1 MSVHTACQGTFHILV
16 ESVGAHCV
24 NRNLFAILTIQIPD
38 GPGSFQSVHFRHHN
52 IHKDHIVISG
62 NGFFHAP
69 HSFFSVNCL
78 LGFNSVIFKDSTD
91 NFHIQLIILNHQDSF
106 SREADLLRL
115 AGDRSLLSAYR
126 LKLHVKAEAASLTR
140 LTFQLNI
147 GIHHPHNS
155 SADGKTK
162 TSALFSCIFR
172 IIRLLKLPEN
182 KLLFLRCNSNSIIP
196 DLKIQI
202 GKAFLF
208 FCLANGQPHMS
219 IWSGIL
225 QRISQKIYQNLV
237 QPQGICHKPMV
248 FQLDICYILNVIFVQ
263 LRFQQRTKSLY
274 HLHEIAFFFDQ
285 PHLSALN
292 LGHIQNIV
300 DKSKQIF
307 RGVLD
312 FSQTVDPPLLS
323 LSIFQCNLRHTYN
336 TVHRS
341 TDLMRH
347 TGQEIRFRLGRKIV
361 TLQIQPVLNNCADFF
376 QTLTLFFFLQ
386 NILVNVPEYNT
397 SGILS
402 VICHMEYNI
411 VSA

>member
-1 MSVHTACQGTFHILV
+1 MSVHTACQGTFHILI

-38 GPGSFQSVHFRHHN
+38 SPGCFQSVHFRHHN

-202 GKAFLF
+202 GKPFLF
-208 FCLANGQPHMS
+208 FRLANGQPHMS
-219 IWSGIL
+219 IWLGIL

-237 QPQGICHKPMV
+237 QP
-248 FQLDICYILNVIFVQ
+248 
-263 LRFQQRTKSLY
+263 
-274 HLHEIAFFFDQ
+274 
-285 PHLSALN
+285 
-292 LGHIQNIV
+292 
-300 DKSKQIF
+300 
-307 RGVLD
+307 
-312 FSQTVDPPLLS
+312 
-323 LSIFQCNLRHTYN
+323 
-336 TVHRS
+336 
-341 TDLMRH
+341 
-347 TGQEIRFRLGRKIV
+347 
-361 TLQIQPVLNNCADFF
+361 
-376 QTLTLFFFLQ
+376 
-386 NILVNVPEYNT
+386 
-397 SGILS
+397 
-402 VICHMEYNI
+402 
-411 VSA
+411 